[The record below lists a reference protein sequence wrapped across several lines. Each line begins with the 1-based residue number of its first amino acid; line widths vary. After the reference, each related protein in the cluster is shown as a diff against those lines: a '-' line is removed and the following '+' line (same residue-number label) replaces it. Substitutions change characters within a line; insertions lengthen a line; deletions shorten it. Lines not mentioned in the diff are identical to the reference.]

1 MNYHDRLA
9 EGALEK
15 YAAALN
21 SRAAR
26 AGLPGRLTA
35 EGLRDRILESGGRC
49 EWCAVDMV
57 DAAFELDH
65 VLSLKQGGANE
76 ARNLVLSCPDCNRRK
91 GQKHPAR
98 FAAEIY
104 REIGRE
110 TGLIARLFA
119 RYGIQAAQQLPLF
132 EIASVAS
139 TTTVD
144 ASAELTEIPPYNW
157 AK

>member
-1 MNYHDRLA
+1 MNYQDRLA
-9 EGALEK
+9 EGALAK

-21 SRAAR
+21 ARAAR

-49 EWCAVDMV
+49 EWCDVDLV
-57 DAAFELDH
+57 DAEFELDH

-98 FAAEIY
+98 FAAEIF
-104 REIGRE
+104 RETGRE
-110 TGLIARLFA
+110 TNLIARLFA
-119 RYGIQAAQQLPLF
+119 RYEIEAAQQLALF
-132 EIASVAS
+132 DFASGAS
-139 TTTVD
+139 TPSVD
-144 ASAELTEIPPYNW
+144 ASAELTEVPPYNW
-157 AK
+157 TK